1 MSDIFNEV
9 DEEVRREQLKRL
21 WDRYGTL
28 IVAAL
33 VLFVL
38 GIAGWRG
45 YEWWAARK
53 AAETGAAF
61 EAAITLSEQGKTAD
75 AQAAFAQ
82 IAKDGNAGYR
92 ALARFREISELAATD
107 SKAAISAYDA
117 LSTDSSVGPVLRD
130 LAALRAGGLQVD
142 IAPYDQV
149 QRRLEPLTSPTGTF
163 RHTAREYLALSA
175 WRAGDTAATKKWVD
189 AILSDGETPAASR
202 SRAEVLSALTTSDGK
217 S

>member
-107 SKAAISAYDA
+107 PKAAISAYDA

>member
-1 MSDIFNEV
+1 VSDIFNEV

-33 VLFVL
+33 ILFVIA
-38 GIAGWRG
+38 IAGWRA

-61 EAAITLSEQGKTAD
+61 EAAMVLSDQGKTAE
-75 AQAAFAQ
+75 AQAAFAK
-82 IAKDGNAGYR
+82 IAADGNGGYR
-92 ALARFREISELAATD
+92 VLARLREISELAQTD
-107 SKAAISAYDA
+107 SKAAVSAYDA
-117 LSTDSSVGPVLRD
+117 MSTDSSVSQVLRD

-149 QRRLEPLTSPTGTF
+149 QRRLEPLTSATGPF

-189 AILSDGETPAASR
+189 AILSDGETPAAAR
-202 SRAEVLSALTTSDGK
+202 SRADVLSALTASDGK